1 MPKVLVVATSR
12 KTRGGIT
19 SVVKA
24 HEVGTQWSKFHCRW
38 IPTHVDK
45 GYLSKLLVLAWGLAK
60 YVVLL
65 PGADIVHIHVSEP
78 ISAKRKLLFFRPA
91 KWLNKKIVVHFHA
104 FSPDTTINGPHSKLY
119 RELFCGADVVVV
131 LSNYWKEV
139 VDEKFYLGD
148 RIKVIYNP
156 CPTITYPQ
164 KYEKTKSI
172 LYAGTLNQRK
182 GYADLIRAFAKV
194 ASKHPDWKIT
204 LAGNGEVEQARALA
218 KELAIES
225 QVELLGWVSGESKDK
240 AFKQASVFC
249 LPSYAEGFPM
259 AVLDAWAYGLP
270 VITTPVGG
278 IPDVAVDGEN
288 MLLFNPGDID
298 TLAEKLDLVMSDE
311 VLRDKLA
318 ASSTKMASEK
328 FNLNTI
334 TEQVGKIYESLAN
347 NRLT

>member
-1 MPKVLVVATSR
+1 MSKVLVVATSR

-24 HEVGTQWSKFHCRW
+24 HESGAQWSKYHCRW
-38 IPTHVDK
+38 IQTHVDK
-45 GYLSKLLVLAWGLAK
+45 GFLWKLIYAVRGFAEFLVF
-60 YVVLL
+60 L
-65 PGADIVHIHVSEP
+65 PSADIVHIHVSEP
-78 ISAKRKLLFFRPA
+78 PSAMRKLFFFRPA
-91 KWLNKKIVVHFHA
+91 KWLRKKIVVHFHS

-119 RELFCGADVVVV
+119 RELFCEADIVVV

-139 VDEKFYLGD
+139 VDDKFHIGD

-156 CPTITYPQ
+156 CPTITYTQ
-164 KYEKTKSI
+164 KFKKTNSV

-194 ASKHPDWKIT
+194 APKHPDWKIT
-204 LAGNGEVEQARALA
+204 LAGNGEIDQARTLA
-218 KELAIES
+218 NELGIDS
-225 QVELLGWVSGESKDK
+225 QVKLLGWVNRENKDK
-240 AFKQASVFC
+240 AYKQASVFC

-259 AVLDAWAYGLP
+259 ALLDAWAYGLP

-288 MLLFNPGDID
+288 MLLFHPGDIN
-298 TLAEKLDLVMSDE
+298 TLAEKLDLIMSDE
-311 VLRDKLA
+311 ALRGKLS
-318 ASSTKMASEK
+318 ASSARMAAEK

-334 TEQVGKIYESLAN
+334 ATQVAEIYESL
-347 NRLT
+347 R